1 MSCGVGRRCG
11 LDLAWLWLGDRPAAT
26 VPIQPLA
33 WEPPYA
39 VTLKR
44 QKKKK
49 GSVLKKYKSIFLKE
63 EVGGDKATTR
73 KGEPINIITERLQ
86 LPLPIG
92 TCNKAKQIHQ
102 LKHLQSLIKQ
112 NKCKIFT
119 NLRVSEILFHRIIF
133 GVAYCSH
140 PLNTLISCL
149 DCNLPKTSSKSH
161 IKTSYLM
168 HYKHL
173 WNILNNT

>member
-1 MSCGVGRRCG
+1 M
-11 LDLAWLWLGDRPAAT
+11 
-26 VPIQPLA
+26 
-33 WEPPYA
+33 
-39 VTLKR
+39 
-44 QKKKK
+44 
-49 GSVLKKYKSIFLKE
+49 KE

-173 WNILNNT
+173 WNILNNTWIHCYWQLEGLKLIYKLPLSLQSRSWHYFCKMFY